1 MAMSVSRK
9 LSAGSLGF
17 VFLIGTVLAFA
28 PFFFS
33 SRHLQSFCQELPVGT
48 PRASVEAKAQ
58 AEGYEMAA
66 VPGAAGRARLHDA
79 QRYVR
84 RECEIQ
90 FDAKGVVATK
100 FGDFD

>member
-17 VFLIGTVLAFA
+17 VFLIGTVMAFA
-28 PFFFS
+28 PFFLS
-33 SRHLQSFCQELPVGT
+33 SRHLQRFCEDLPIGT
-48 PRASVEAKAQ
+48 PRAVVEARAQ
-58 AEGYEMAA
+58 AEGYEMALLPLA
-66 VPGAAGRARLHDA
+66 TGRVRLHDA

>member
-1 MAMSVSRK
+1 M
-9 LSAGSLGF
+9 
-17 VFLIGTVLAFA
+17 AFA

-33 SRHLQSFCQELPVGT
+33 SRHLQSFCQELQVGT

-66 VPGAAGRARLHDA
+66 VAGVAGRARLHDA

-90 FDAKGVVATK
+90 FDAKGVVSTK